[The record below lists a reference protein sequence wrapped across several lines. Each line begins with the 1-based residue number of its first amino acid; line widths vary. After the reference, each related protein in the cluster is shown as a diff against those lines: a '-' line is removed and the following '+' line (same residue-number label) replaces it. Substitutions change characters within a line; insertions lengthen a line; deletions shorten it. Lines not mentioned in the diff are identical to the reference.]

1 MLRASEI
8 EQEQQMYQSQVAQ
21 QQAAIAQGQANY
33 DRAFAACMSGRGY
46 TVR

>member
-1 MLRASEI
+1 MKRRGLGR
-8 EQEQQMYQSQVAQ
+8 
-21 QQAAIAQGQANY
+21 AIAGCASGSAAQPSPYLGQAT